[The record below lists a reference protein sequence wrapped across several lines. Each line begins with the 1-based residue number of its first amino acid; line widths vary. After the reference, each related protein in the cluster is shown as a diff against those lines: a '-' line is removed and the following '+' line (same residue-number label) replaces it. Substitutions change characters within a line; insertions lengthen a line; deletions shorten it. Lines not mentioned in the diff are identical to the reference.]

1 MKVKIIGSSKP
12 GYQITKEEA
21 VIFSGKSAGICYMPD
36 TIETLFNEPEE
47 KTIKRAN
54 ATLNRGHH
62 SVFDHITINLA
73 LSNIPKILAMILNN
87 EGMYTTSEKS
97 ARYTKMQAS
106 EMESKLYEKWIE
118 KFSKEIEKE
127 YPEIEEKPRIKLA
140 QENARYLISVF
151 TPATIMEYSVSFRQL
166 NYIASFFKNFIEN
179 EPNTEF
185 NKMLKPFLEEF
196 NSQIEDL
203 LIPNL
208 NADVKQR
215 KLSLFAS
222 RNYKEEFGECYSC
235 NYYGTFAELAQAQRH
250 RTLRYN
256 MQIEENPKFYV
267 PKIIENNEEL
277 KKEWLEDINSL
288 KDLFPQGMLV
298 KINERGTVED
308 FILKCKERLCG
319 CAQLEIMLQSK
330 EILDKYIANTKETN
344 EYVYEYLLPYQK
356 GVRCTFKGW
365 KCTSPCLWGAKNSLV
380 RKI

>member
-1 MKVKIIGSSKP
+1 MEVKIIGSSKP

-106 EMESKLYEKWIE
+106 ERESKLYEKWIE

-185 NKMLKPFLEEF
+185 NKMLKPFLAEF
-196 NSQIEDL
+196 NNQIEDL

-208 NADVKQR
+208 NANVKQR

-235 NYYGTFAELAQAQRH
+235 NYYGTFAQLAQAQRH

-330 EILDKYIANTKETN
+330 EILDKYIASTKETN